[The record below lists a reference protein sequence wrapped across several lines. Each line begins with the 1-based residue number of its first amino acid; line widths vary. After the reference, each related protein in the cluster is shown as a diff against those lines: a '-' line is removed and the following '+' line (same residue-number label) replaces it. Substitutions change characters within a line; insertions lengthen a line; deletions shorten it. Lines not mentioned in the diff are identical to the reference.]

1 MPPPGNQ
8 RKNGPKPAARPQQAA
23 TQKPPNKTQQQKV
36 SGSNATAQQKKTA
49 QSKKTIENS
58 TDSESE
64 AKKPV
69 PKKAAQSKS
78 QPKPQ
83 SKPQPKSTASQ
94 KAIVHQR
101 KGTTKVVEKSSE
113 KSSESS
119 TNSSSASSE
128 SDSDSSS
135 DSSASVKSSD
145 KPVVAQIVRRK
156 SQTKSTP
163 ATTESEKE
171 EEEEEEEE
179 DEDEEDTPRKHITRS
194 SSVRTKRGS
203 LLGIQKGTESDSEN
217 NGKVRRGARNG
228 GPKKPAGPPSKSG
241 ARAKTK
247 KPIPLDILENIPLP
261 PIENRKCPVEGCDST
276 GHLGGLYEKHF
287 SVEAC
292 PVFHNIT
299 KEESKMNRQIRE
311 AEMKER
317 EKATQAVGNK
327 SPRNGPNSEQRNY
340 CNKIRDSRDKLSE
353 PRPGEDEMADRDRQ
367 PSLRGFT
374 PEWDLKLFLEAQSA
388 ASEKIEDDLRGLPD
402 TKGIRYIEMGRYEME
417 AWYQSQYPDDYNQQP
432 KIYICEFCLK
442 YMRSKTI
449 LSRHAAKCVWKH
461 PPGDEIYRKDKL
473 SVWEVDG
480 KKYKIY
486 CQNLCLLAMLFL
498 DHKTLYYDV
507 EPFLFY
513 IMTQADGE
521 GCHIIGYFSKEKNSF
536 LNYNVSCIM
545 TLPPY
550 QRQGYGRLLIDF
562 SYLLTKNE
570 GKIGSPE
577 KPLSDLGLIS
587 YRSYWKDLLLSYL
600 ATYSEKNVYIKDMST
615 EMAVS
620 SYDIVSTFQAMGMM
634 KYWKG
639 KHILLRR
646 QDLLE
651 EFLERQK
658 RRRADYKEIDPKCL
672 NWRPYVPPP
681 PSEDQA
687 SSNKNKAAAANKAA
701 ADRKKA
707 AAAASSQ

>member
-1 MPPPGNQ
+1 MAPS
-8 RKNGPKPAARPQQAA
+8 
-23 TQKPPNKTQQQKV
+23 V
-36 SGSNATAQQKKTA
+36 STS
-49 QSKKTIENS
+49 
-58 TDSESE
+58 
-64 AKKPV
+64 
-69 PKKAAQSKS
+69 S
-78 QPKPQ
+78 QV
-83 SKPQPKSTASQ
+83 STAS
-94 KAIVHQR
+94 A
-101 KGTTKVVEKSSE
+101 
-113 KSSESS
+113 
-119 TNSSSASSE
+119 
-128 SDSDSSS
+128 
-135 DSSASVKSSD
+135 
-145 KPVVAQIVRRK
+145 P
-156 SQTKSTP
+156 TP
-163 ATTESEKE
+163 GKI
-171 EEEEEEEE
+171 
-179 DEDEEDTPRKHITRS
+179 R
-194 SSVRTKRGS
+194 RGS
-203 LLGIQKGTESDSEN
+203 
-217 NGKVRRGARNG
+217 RNG
-228 GPKKPAGPPSKSG
+228 GPKKPAGAPTKSG

-247 KPIPLDILENIPLP
+247 KPIPLDILENTPLP
-261 PIENRKCPVEGCDST
+261 PIEKRKCPVEGCDSS
-276 GHLGGLYEKHF
+276 GHLGGLYERHF
-287 SVEAC
+287 SVDAC
-292 PVFHNIT
+292 PVFHNVT
-299 KEESKMNRQIRE
+299 KEETKLNRQIRE
-311 AEMKER
+311 SDNIER
-317 EKATQAVGNK
+317 EKAKLLVGSK
-327 SPRNGPNSEQRNY
+327 SPRNGPNVEQRNY

-353 PRPGEDEMADRDRQ
+353 PRLGEEEMADRDRQ
-367 PSLRGFT
+367 PALRGYT
-374 PEWDLKLFLEAQSA
+374 PEWDLQLFMEAQSA

-402 TKGIRYIEMGRYEME
+402 SKGIRYIEMGRYEME

-442 YMRSKTI
+442 YMRSRTI
-449 LSRHAAKCVWKH
+449 LQRHAAKCVWKH

-550 QRQGYGRLLIDF
+550 QRQGFGRLLIDF

-587 YRSYWKDLLLSYL
+587 YRSYWKDLLLNYL
-600 ATYSEKNVYIKDMST
+600 ASYTEKNVYIKDMST
-615 EMAVS
+615 EMAVN

-639 KHILLRR
+639 KHILLKR

-681 PSEDQA
+681 PSEESQS
-687 SSNKNKAAAANKAA
+687 SSNKNKTVTVNKAA

-707 AAAASSQ
+707 QATATSQ